1 MQPICTLGTPGAL
14 AYRRPVIGLLRVVG
28 LINAAVWF
36 GATVFFLW
44 AAEPALTQ
52 SADIRQLLE
61 PRNYP
66 YYSVALG
73 QLVAVRLFHLYV
85 VCSVLALLH
94 LTAEWLYLGKY
105 PQRYWLALVLALSL
119 AGLLQSFWLQPRL
132 QSLHHQQFAATS
144 AQREQE
150 RRTFHTWQSLA
161 HGLNLV
167 LACGLGLYLWR
178 VANPAD
184 PMRFVGTS
192 KFRS

>member
-1 MQPICTLGTPGAL
+1 MLGTPGGL

-28 LINAAVWF
+28 LVNAAVWF

-52 SADIRQLLE
+52 SPEIRQLLE
-61 PRNYP
+61 PRNFP
-66 YYSVALG
+66 YYSVALA
-73 QLVAVRLFHLYV
+73 QLVAVRFFHLYIL
-85 VCSVLALLH
+85 CSVVALLH
-94 LTAEWLYLGKY
+94 LTVEWLYLGKY
-105 PQRYWLALVLALSL
+105 PQRRWLTLVLFLSL

-132 QSLHHQQFAATS
+132 QSLHHGQFSSTAT
-144 AQREQE
+144 QREQD

-161 HGLNLV
+161 HGLNVL
-167 LACGLGLYLWR
+167 LACGLGVYLWR

-184 PMRFVGTS
+184 PMRFVGAS